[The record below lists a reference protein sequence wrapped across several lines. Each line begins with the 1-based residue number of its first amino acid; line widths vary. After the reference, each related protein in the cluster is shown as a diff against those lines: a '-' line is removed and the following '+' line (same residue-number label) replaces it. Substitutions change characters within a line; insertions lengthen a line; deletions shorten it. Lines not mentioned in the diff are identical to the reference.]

1 MHIELDP
8 GSPVPLY
15 RQVVE
20 QVRLALASG
29 VLRPGD
35 RLPGI
40 RELAERAA
48 VNPLT
53 VVRAYNEL
61 IAEGVLEA
69 RQGLGTFVAQGARR
83 MSQLQKEKVV
93 RDWAEELV
101 SRAVRLGL
109 EKGQLLRIVGE
120 LFEKIEG
127 EKTPDASGRRF

>member
-1 MHIELDP
+1 MYIHLNP

-15 RQVVE
+15 GQVVE

-93 RDWAEELV
+93 QDWAEELV

-120 LFEKIEG
+120 LFEEIEG
-127 EKTPDASGRRF
+127 EKTPDASGRR

>member
-1 MHIELDP
+1 MHLQLDP

-15 RQVVE
+15 GQVVE

-69 RQGLGTFVAQGARR
+69 RQGLGTFVADGARE
-83 MSQLQKEKVV
+83 MSQLQKE
-93 RDWAEELV
+93 RLARGWAEDLV
-101 SRAVRLGL
+101 SKAVRLGL
-109 EKGQLLRIVGE
+109 GKEQLLRIVGE
-120 LFEKIEG
+120 LFGKSG
-127 EKTPDASGRRF
+127 AAKRPDGSGRR

>member
-1 MHIELDP
+1 M
-8 GSPVPLY
+8 PLY
-15 RQVVE
+15 SQVVE
-20 QVRLALASG
+20 QVRLGLASG

-61 IAEGVLEA
+61 IAEGILEA

-83 MSQLQKEKVV
+83 MSQTQKEKVA
-93 RDWAEELV
+93 RGWAEELV
-101 SRAVRLGL
+101 SKAVQLGL
-109 EKGQLLRIVGE
+109 GKEELLRIVGE
-120 LFEKIEG
+120 LFEKSERR
-127 EKTPDASGRRF
+127 KTPGAPVRRS

>member
-93 RDWAEELV
+93 QDWAEELV

-120 LFEKIEG
+120 LFEEIEG
-127 EKTPDASGRRF
+127 EKTPDASGRR